1 MWFRILVLAV
11 GTFALGTDAFVISGI
26 LPDMAHQL
34 NISVDLAGQL
44 VTVFSLTYALGA
56 PVLATLAGNV
66 GRKHLLLLSLSLFIA
81 ANVLAAVATSFMILI
96 VARVL
101 AAIGAALYTPT
112 ASAVAA
118 DLAPAEKRGRA
129 LSLVLTGMT
138 VSLILGVPLG
148 IVIGSQ
154 FGWQMTFVLIATLSV
169 LALVGV
175 LALFP
180 AVANPPAI
188 KLSTRLAL
196 LRKPTVFV
204 TLLVTLACI
213 VGNFTVYT
221 YLGPFLQQ
229 VTHLNGIGIS
239 SVFFLFGLVGLLG
252 NAIGAYSI
260 DRWGAVRTIV
270 PCVIVVGLAF
280 LTLSLAATSFLTVV
294 VAVAMWSIAGTT
306 ILPAQQHRLI
316 ALSPEGPGVV
326 LSLNSSAIYL
336 GSAGGSALGGL
347 MLRFTPLPSL
357 GWIGSGWELAALVV
371 LFWSVWLINR
381 AAKERSDQMECAI
394 EKCDEARIVEG
405 SGIA

>member
-26 LPDMAHQL
+26 LPDIAHQL

-66 GRKHLLLLSLSLFIA
+66 ARKRVLVFGLSLFVV
-81 ANVLAAVATSFMILI
+81 ANVLAAVATSFGVLI

-118 DLAPAEKRGRA
+118 ALAPAEKRGRA
-129 LSLVLTGMT
+129 LSLVLAGMT

-154 FGWQMTFVLIATLSV
+154 FGWQMTFVMIAALSAT
-169 LALVGV
+169 ALVGV
-175 LALFP
+175 LVLFP
-180 AVANPPAI
+180 TVANPPAI
-188 KLSTRLAL
+188 TLNTRLAL

-204 TLLVTLACI
+204 TLLVTLTCI
-213 VGNFTVYT
+213 IGNFTVYT
-221 YLGPFLQQ
+221 YLGPLLQQ
-229 VTHLNGIGIS
+229 VTHLNSVGVSG
-239 SVFFLFGLVGLLG
+239 VFFLYGLVGLLG
-252 NAIGAYSI
+252 NALGAYSI
-260 DRWGAVRTIV
+260 DRWGAVRTLV
-270 PCVIVVGLAF
+270 PCVVVLGVAF
-280 LTLSLAATSFLTVV
+280 LTLSLAAALFLAVV
-294 VAVAMWSIAGTT
+294 VAIVMWSIVGTT

-326 LSLNSSAIYL
+326 ISLNSSAIYL
-336 GSAGGSALGGL
+336 GSAGGAALGGL
-347 MLRFTPLPSL
+347 TLRFMPLTTL
-357 GWIGSGWELAALVV
+357 GWIGSGWELIALVV
-371 LFWSVWLINR
+371 LLWSVWLINR
-381 AAKERSDQMECAI
+381 AAQRSDQQKCTV
-394 EKCDEARIVEG
+394 EKCHKPQIVEG
-405 SGIA
+405 SSVA